1 MLKNVKM
8 INVCKKWKISYWSYV
23 SIATTNTHKLN
34 FLLVCPET
42 EWRRKET
49 KNKKDY
55 CKKKLFYM
63 QTKQLLLNLQS
74 YNENF

>member
-55 CKKKLFYM
+55 CKKKIVFHANK
-63 QTKQLLLNLQS
+63 TIVNQLTSL
-74 YNENF
+74 